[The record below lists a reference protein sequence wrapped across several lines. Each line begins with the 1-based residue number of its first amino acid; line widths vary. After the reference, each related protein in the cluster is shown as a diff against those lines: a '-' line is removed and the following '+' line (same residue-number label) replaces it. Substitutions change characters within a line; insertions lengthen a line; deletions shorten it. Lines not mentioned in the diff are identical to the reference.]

1 MTVVYWMAA
10 FYLLLAVLSLLDQIL
25 LQFGLAPGLTNL
37 YWLRL
42 HLLTIGVLAQ
52 AVLGTLP
59 SLLTTRLNLKRPPPT
74 ALWTIFGLFN
84 VGLMLLAVGQVLGVV
99 WQIYSG
105 ATLLLLAVLVEIGL
119 LGQMWRRAPRPR
131 AVVAGFYLA
140 APLFLL
146 LGVLMALTMLM
157 NWWAPVNYLGVKE
170 AHVHAN
176 IFGFTGI
183 VVAGVILDRLPPL
196 FGRKLARPTWVAPT
210 LWLMVIGGV
219 GLWLGPYV
227 GSLAITGASL
237 VVYVAGTGLMLA
249 NFFITT
255 HRPRSVR
262 IVNGAHV
269 FLSYIWIAAPAVAT
283 VFYVTLGPER
293 VPLARLE
300 FGITQG
306 LIYGWILQL
315 ALALLPLMIT
325 RLPSER
331 PERVIR
337 RSEGSWFSL
346 VVLNAAVAVIW
357 LSSLLLPWP
366 LAGPVVGIAYLFVI
380 GAILPYLR
388 TLVRALLQVPKM
400 AELAG
405 GIAERTTV

>member
-1 MTVVYWMAA
+1 MTIFYWMAA
-10 FYLLLAVLSLLDQIL
+10 FYLLLAILSLLDHLL

-59 SLLTTRLNLKRPPPT
+59 NLLATRLNLKRPPPT
-74 ALWTIFGLFN
+74 ALWTIFGLLN
-84 VGLMLLAVGQVLGVV
+84 VGLVLLTVGQVLGVA

-105 ATLLLLAVLVEIGL
+105 VTILLLAVLMEIGL
-119 LGQMWRRAPRPR
+119 LGQMWRRAPRPQP
-131 AVVAGFYLA
+131 VIAGFYLA

-196 FGRKLARPTWVAPT
+196 FGRKLAHPAWVAPT
-210 LWLMVIGGV
+210 LWLMVTGGV

-227 GSLAITGASL
+227 GSLAIIGASL
-237 VVYVAGTGLMLA
+237 VLYVAGTGLMLT

-255 HRPRSVR
+255 HRPTAVR

-269 FLSYIWIAAPAVAT
+269 FFSYIWIAAPVVAT
-283 VFYVTLGPER
+283 VFYVILGPER
-293 VPLARLE
+293 VQLARLE
-300 FGITQG
+300 FAITQG

-315 ALALLPLMIT
+315 ALALLPLMAA
-325 RLPSER
+325 RLPSEH
-331 PERVIR
+331 PAQVIR

-346 VVLNAAVAVIW
+346 VVLNAAVTVIW
-357 LSSLLLPWP
+357 LSSLLLPWS
-366 LAGPVVGIAYLFVI
+366 LAGLVVSVAYLLI
-380 GAILPYLR
+380 MAALLPYLR
-388 TLVRALLQVPKM
+388 TLVRALLQVKKV
-400 AELAG
+400 AKLAG
-405 GIAERTTV
+405 GIAEGTTF

>member
-1 MTVVYWMAA
+1 MTMFYWTAA
-10 FYLLLAVLSLLDQIL
+10 VYLLLAVFSLIDHSL

-59 SLLTTRLNLKRPPPT
+59 HFLATRLNSKRPQPL
-74 ALWTIFGLFN
+74 ALWTIFGLLN
-84 VGLMLLAVGQVLGVV
+84 VGLLLLEVGQVRVV
-99 WQIYSG
+99 AWQVYSG

-131 AVVAGFYLA
+131 PVMAGFYLA
-140 APLFLL
+140 APFFLL
-146 LGVLMALTMLM
+146 LGVLIALSMLM
-157 NWWAPVNYLGVKE
+157 RWWGPVNYLGIKE

-196 FGRKLARPTWVAPT
+196 FGRQLARPAWVGPT
-210 LWLMVIGGV
+210 LWLMVTGGI

-237 VVYVAGTGLMLA
+237 AIYVTGTGLMLT

-255 HRPRSVR
+255 HRPTTVR

-269 FLSYIWIAAPAVAT
+269 FFSYIWIIAPAIAT
-283 VFYVTLGPER
+283 IFYVTLGPER
-293 VPLARLE
+293 IPVARLE
-300 FGITQG
+300 FAITQG

-315 ALALLPLMIT
+315 ALALLPLMVV

-331 PERVIR
+331 QAQVMR

-346 VVLNAAVAVIW
+346 IVLNAAVAVIW
-357 LSSLLLPWP
+357 LSSLLLPWS
-366 LAGPVVGIAYLFVI
+366 LTGPVVSIAFLFI
-380 GAILPYLR
+380 TAAILPYLWI
-388 TLVRALLQVPKM
+388 LVRSLRQGQKT
-400 AELAG
+400 AG
-405 GIAERTTV
+405 LPVSSRV